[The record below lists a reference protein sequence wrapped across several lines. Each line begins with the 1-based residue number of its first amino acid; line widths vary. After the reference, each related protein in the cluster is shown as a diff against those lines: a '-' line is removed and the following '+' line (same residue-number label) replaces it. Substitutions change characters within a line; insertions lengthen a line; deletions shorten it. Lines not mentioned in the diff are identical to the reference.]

1 MAATVI
7 GFTNADGDGTIG
19 LEHHYNET
27 LKGTDGRVVSVK
39 NARGEDMQDEEYSTV
54 YEAQDGNSL
63 VLSIDENIQQSLET
77 HLSAA
82 ITEYGVKN
90 RGAGIVMDVNTGEIL
105 AMAVE
110 PSYDLNDHFTITD
123 PVILEELEAITDEE
137 ERADVYKRQAPY
149 RREPASAVYRVPQG
163 L

>member
-1 MAATVI
+1 M
-7 GFTNADGDGTIG
+7 
-19 LEHHYNET
+19 
-27 LKGTDGRVVSVK
+27 VSVK

-110 PSYDLNDHFTITD
+110 PSYDLNDPFTITD
-123 PVILEELEAITDEE
+123 PVILEELEAITDKGGA
-137 ERADVYKRQAPY
+137 RTGKDKCAVAARVAQQKRC
-149 RREPASAVYRVPQG
+149 RIHTFPALCSK
-163 L
+163 